1 MRRVVGVVGLGMLTW
16 VLVAPGAMTVAD
28 ATAAGDLVRQARTC
42 YDRWSGPFDFDGYE
56 ASLRSAIALWEQAL
70 PLLPEAAIQS
80 RSETLNSLS
89 RAYFELAEGYL
100 ADPCER
106 EAAYEAG
113 KDAAL
118 ASLRLDP
125 VVVETEAREGFRAS
139 LRATSDVAAVFW
151 YGNNIGQWLNYHLE
165 IALSGGVSDV
175 AASFER
181 SVELDERYSGGGPQ
195 RALGLLLARAY
206 FVVGRQHE
214 DAVLHFER
222 AIELDPTYLETRVSY
237 AEHYARPTR
246 DRELYD
252 RLLDGVLAD
261 ALDPEIMAAHPFY
274 NHRAMNRAG
283 TLAAYEW

>member
-1 MRRVVGVVGLGMLTW
+1 MRRVVGAVGLGLLTW
-16 VLVAPGAMTVAD
+16 VLVAPGAVTVAD
-28 ATAAGDLVRQARTC
+28 AAAADGFVRQARAC
-42 YDRWSGPFDFDGYE
+42 YDRWSGPFDFDAYE
-56 ASLRSAIALWEQAL
+56 ASLRTAIALWEQAL

-80 RSETLNSLS
+80 RSATLNSLS

-100 ADPCER
+100 ADPSER

-125 VVVETEAREGFRAS
+125 SVVEAEAQEGFRAS

-151 YGNNIGQWLNYHLE
+151 YGNTFGQWLNFHQMT
-165 IALSGGVSDV
+165 ALLGGVRDV
-175 AASFER
+175 AAAFER
-181 SVELDERYSGGGPQ
+181 SVELDGGYDDGGPH
-195 RALGLLLARAY
+195 RAMGSLLARAY
-206 FVVGRQHE
+206 FVVDRRRE
-214 DAVLHFER
+214 DAVFHFER

-252 RLLDGVLAD
+252 RLLAGVLAD

-274 NHRAMNRAG
+274 NHRAVDRAR
-283 TLAAYEW
+283 TLAAHGW